1 MTEAEFTEELV
12 ERISSHIADAI
23 VGSRVS
29 VLYEMPIDD
38 DGVIRMGVDADTGE
52 PIRGK
57 GTGFEQDILVY
68 EQKTEGN
75 TTIIPR
81 VIIEVKYGRVTTHD
95 AIVYSYKAECI
106 KRVYP
111 FCRYGRVIGDAKNI
125 PGRVLRHGR
134 QFDFVLALNYP
145 LVSGQIGQLCSI
157 AASELVASRLLGSM
171 MKGKRKVRTLRRE
184 LTAGE

>member
-12 ERISSHIADAI
+12 GCLAAHISDAV

-29 VLYEMPIDD
+29 VLHEMPIDD

-52 PIRGK
+52 PIRGR
-57 GTGFEQDILVY
+57 GTGFEQDSLVY

-111 FCRYGRVIGDAKNI
+111 FCRYGMVIGDAKNI
-125 PGRVLRHGR
+125 PGRVLQHGR
-134 QFDFVLALNYP
+134 QFDFVLALTYP
-145 LVSGQIGQLCSI
+145 LLSGQIGQMCSI
-157 AASELVASRLLGSM
+157 TASELGASRLLGSV
-171 MKGKRKVRTLRRE
+171 MKGKMKIQALRRE

>member
-1 MTEAEFTEELV
+1 MTESQFTDEIV
-12 ERISSHIADAI
+12 AIISPRITDAL
-23 VGSRVS
+23 VGSGIS

-38 DGVIRMGVDADTGE
+38 DGVIQMGVDSDTGE
-52 PIRGK
+52 PIRGR
-57 GTGFEQDILVY
+57 GTGFEQDILVF
-68 EQKTEGN
+68 EQKTIGS

-111 FCRYGRVIGDAKNI
+111 FCRYGMIIGNATNV

-134 QFDFVLALNYP
+134 NFDFVYALTYP
-145 LVSGQIGQLCSI
+145 LVDDQMEQMCAILI
-157 AASELVASRLLGSM
+157 AELASSRLAGEM
-171 MKGKRKVRTLRRE
+171 MRGKKKIRLIRRE
-184 LTAGE
+184 LKMQE

>member
-1 MTEAEFTEELV
+1 MTEQEFTDEIV
-12 ERISSHIADAI
+12 ACIPARITDAK
-23 VGSRVS
+23 VGSGVS

-38 DGVIRMGVDADTGE
+38 DGVVQMGVDADSGE
-52 PIRGK
+52 PIRGR

-68 EQKTEGN
+68 EQKTIGS

-81 VIIEVKYGRVTTHD
+81 VIVEVKYGRVTTHD

-111 FCRYGRVIGDAKNI
+111 FSRYGMIIGDAKNI

-134 QFDFVLALNYP
+134 SFDFVYAMTYP
-145 LVSGQIGQLCSI
+145 LVPAQVGQLCSI
-157 AASELVASRLLGSM
+157 VAAELTGSRLTGEV
-171 MKGKRKVRTLRRE
+171 MKGKRKIRLIRRE
-184 LTAGE
+184 LTAQE

>member
-1 MTEAEFTEELV
+1 MTEAKFTEELV
-12 ERISSHIADAI
+12 GRLSASIADA
-23 VGSRVS
+23 VVESHVS
-29 VLYEMPIDD
+29 VLYEIPIDD
-38 DGVIRMGVDADTGE
+38 DGVVRMGVDKDTGE
-52 PIRGK
+52 PIRGR

-68 EQKTEGN
+68 EKKIEGH

-111 FCRYGRVIGDAKNI
+111 FCRYGMIIGQAKNI

-134 QFDFVLALNYP
+134 QFDFVLALRYP
-145 LVSGQIGQLCSI
+145 LIPAQVSQICSI
-157 AASELVASRLLGSM
+157 AASELQASRLLGSVL
-171 MKGKRKVRTLRRE
+171 KGKMKIQAIRRE
-184 LTAGE
+184 LTAAE

>member
-1 MTEAEFTEELV
+1 MTESQFTREIV
-12 ERISSHIADAI
+12 ERVSPRIIDAS
-23 VGSRVS
+23 VGSGIS

-38 DGVIRMGVDADTGE
+38 DGVVQMGVNFDTGE
-52 PIRGK
+52 PIRGR

-68 EQKTEGN
+68 EQKTIGN

-81 VIIEVKYGRVTTHD
+81 VIVEVKYGRVTTHD

-111 FCRYGRVIGDAKNI
+111 FCRYGMVIGDAKNI

-134 QFDFVLALNYP
+134 SFDFVYALSYP
-145 LVSGQIGQLCSI
+145 LVHDQMEQMCAILI
-157 AASELVASRLLGSM
+157 AELSSSRLAGEM
-171 MKGKRKVRTLRRE
+171 MKGKKKIRLIRRE
-184 LTAGE
+184 LKMLE